1 MDSQTIERYLQELGD
16 ELERRGFT
24 VPVRLMIVGGA
35 YMLLLVGNRLATE
48 DVDIV
53 LLDMPDTT
61 HKTHET
67 QAFIAAAKTV
77 AKKNKLKQKWINDV
91 VADFI
96 RDMAP
101 NPPLNFWKRYGKIEV
116 YIPSQEYILT
126 PKLMT
131 FRKKDVDDVQALLK
145 SLNITTRE
153 QAFSIVDHFVTDKG
167 YYDVYDLEDN
177 LDALF

>member
-1 MDSQTIERYLQELGD
+1 MDSQTIERYLQDLGD
-16 ELERRGFT
+16 ELVQRKFD
-24 VPVRLMIVGGA
+24 VPIRIMIVGGA
-35 YMLLLVGNRLATE
+35 YMLLMIGNRVASE

-53 LLDMPDTT
+53 LLDLPDTT
-61 HKTHET
+61 HKTYET
-67 QAFIAAAKTV
+67 QMFIAAAKAV

-101 NPPLNFWKRYGKIEV
+101 NPPLIFWKRFRNIEV
-116 YIPSQEYILT
+116 YVPSQEYILT
-126 PKLMT
+126 LKLMT
-131 FRKKDVDDVQALLK
+131 FRKKDVDDVLALLK
-145 SLNITTRE
+145 KLNVTTRE
-153 QAFSIVDHFVTDKG
+153 QAFSIVDSFVPDKG